1 MLMPKFC
8 ANLSLMFTELP
19 FLDRFEAA
27 ARAGFRGVEYLFP
40 YEFDAADIKA
50 RLDEHGLT
58 QVLFNMPPGDWA
70 GGERGIAIF
79 AERQQEF
86 RDGVGKAVAYAK
98 ALGCRQV
105 HALAGILPPSGD
117 PDEAERIYVDN
128 LRHAAEA
135 LAQHDLDLLIE
146 PINTRDIPGY
156 FLRRTGQA
164 LRIIE
169 TVGADNLF
177 LQYDCY
183 HMQIMEGD
191 LCPSLQF
198 LLPSIRH
205 VQVADTPGRH
215 EPGTGEINYPF
226 VFAHLD
232 SIGYDGWVGCEYRPL
247 GATSDGLAWFAPYA
261 ANR

>member
-1 MLMPKFC
+1 MPKFC
-8 ANLSLMFTELP
+8 ANLSLMFTEVP

-27 ARAGFRGVEYLFP
+27 ARAGFKGVEFMFP
-40 YEFDAADIKA
+40 YEFSAADIKS
-50 RLDEHGLT
+50 RLEANGLT

-79 AERQQEF
+79 PERQEEF
-86 RDGVGKAVAYAK
+86 RDGVAKAVAYATT
-98 ALGCRQV
+98 LGCAQV
-105 HALAGILPPSGD
+105 HALAGVVPPGID
-117 PDEAERIYVDN
+117 PDDAERVYVDN
-128 LRHAAEA
+128 LGYAAEA
-135 LAQHDLDLLIE
+135 LDTHGLTLLIE

-169 TVGADNLF
+169 TVGAGNLF

-232 SIGYDGWVGCEYRPL
+232 SIGYDGWIGCEYRPRAGTTEGL
-247 GATSDGLAWFAPYA
+247 GWFAPFA
-261 ANR
+261 A